1 MIHGLLWFPLLGAFI
16 WLAWQGSEEYKKVE
30 AYRIWAPEF
39 ERAKYDIYSVIGQKD
54 NNITW
59 GKPTSK
65 GLINLKTFSLD
76 DVEEIHLIVD
86 EKQIELQNLP
96 TKGRNISLEFIFP
109 NEDKLLRIPFTE
121 IPLAAEWGKF
131 LISKIQ
137 N

>member
-1 MIHGLLWFPLLGAFI
+1 MIHGLLWFPLLGAFV
-16 WLAWQGSEEYKKVE
+16 WLAWQGSQEYKKVE
-30 AYRIWAPEF
+30 AYRVWAPQF

-65 GLINLKTFSLD
+65 GLINLETFSLD
-76 DVEEIHLIVD
+76 DVKEIHLIVD

-96 TKGRNISLEFIFP
+96 TKGRSIGLEFIFP
-109 NEDKLLRIPFTE
+109 NGDKLLRIPFTE

-131 LISKIQ
+131 LTSKIS
-137 N
+137 

>member
-96 TKGRNISLEFIFP
+96 TKGRNISLEFIFS
-109 NEDKLLRIPFTE
+109 NEDKLLRVPFTE